1 VSAVQHHEGAAPV
14 AASAV
19 APGDIAIDVRNV
31 SKRFKLYRNMVL
43 GPLKDLLFF
52 WRKGTHY
59 REFRAVHDVSFQVR
73 RGEVVGI
80 VGPNGA
86 GKTTLLKMIAK
97 LLPIDSGSIEVRGR
111 VNALLAL
118 GVGVHPE
125 FTGRENIYYGALM
138 LGMKAAEIEAK
149 MDSIIEFAEL
159 GDFIEQPF
167 RTYSSGMRSRLLF
180 SISMSIEPD
189 ILIVDE
195 ALATG
200 DAYFVQKCAKRIR
213 ELCTGGATILF
224 VSHNLTQIE
233 EMCERAIFIA
243 EGRVIHQ
250 GDPQSVIRA
259 YNTWTFERE
268 KGHAKSGASEEL
280 LPPVGGNGQV
290 VVEDVRLTDRSGQ
303 IVSGIYTGDQ
313 MTIEIDY
320 ASDLPSGTKATC
332 FIGLVRASD
341 KQWVGE
347 INSRYYFDPH
357 TGEVSQQELTLWPR
371 GTVTVIMDPVL
382 LLNNHYN
389 LWIQISDKANIYA
402 EYRGVGSFFVARQ
415 AHVFDRAPVFWQPCR
430 FSSLER
436 VSSGPV
442 TGFGRSLLRG
452 TIAYP
457 GQEIS

>member
-1 VSAVQHHEGAAPV
+1 VTAIKHLETAAPV
-14 AASAV
+14 VAASTDV
-19 APGDIAIDVRNV
+19 AIDVRNV

-43 GPLKDLLFF
+43 GPLADLLLF

-213 ELCTGGATILF
+213 ELCEGGATILF

-243 EGRVIHQ
+243 EGCVVHQ
-250 GDPQSVIRA
+250 GSPRSVIEA
-259 YNTWTFERE
+259 YNSWAFERE
-268 KGHAKSGASEEL
+268 KAKVKSPSLPEAEGFSRVSGSGRVSLEA
-280 LPPVGGNGQV
+280 
-290 VVEDVRLTDRSGQ
+290 VRLKDRNGAPISG
-303 IVSGIYTGDQ
+303 VYTGEAMD
-313 MTIEIDY
+313 IEFDY
-320 ASDLPSGTKATC
+320 ATDLPSGTEVTC
-332 FIGLVRASD
+332 FVGLTRASD
-341 KQWVGE
+341 NQWVGE
-347 INSRYYFDPH
+347 ISTKYYFNPGSH
-357 TGEVSQQELTLWPR
+357 EVSRQDIALWPR
-371 GTVTVIMDPVL
+371 GTLSVSMDPVL
-382 LLNNHYN
+382 LLNNHYH
-389 LWIQISDKANIYA
+389 LWIMIYGPGERYC
-402 EYRGVGSFFVARQ
+402 EYRGLAPFFVARQ
-415 AHVFDRAPVFWQPCR
+415 AHVFDRGAVFWQPCR
-430 FSSLER
+430 FANHERLAVEHASLTT
-436 VSSGPV
+436 P
-442 TGFGRSLLRG
+442 
-452 TIAYP
+452 
-457 GQEIS
+457 